1 MNFKVCTLDID
12 NEAITNKLLELKSH
26 WELRS
31 SDFPFYTLGKNAY
44 LDGGSLEYEGN
55 KGKFNKLLL
64 NNFSDLYDTIL
75 TYLSKELNE
84 PVTLTEDLAYPGF
97 HIFES
102 DLKFEG
108 IAGNWHTDKPQ
119 EKLALIGTN
128 NSTVTVVIKL
138 PTLGGGI
145 DWLDSKGSV
154 QYLEYQE
161 KQIVWH
167 DGLSVHRIAGLK
179 QIVQGE
185 HRITLQGHLI
195 KRNNKIELYW

>member
-1 MNFKVCTLDID
+1 MKFKVNTLDID
-12 NEAITNKLLELKSH
+12 NEAITNKLLELKNH

-44 LDGGSLEYEGN
+44 LDGGDLEYEGN

-64 NNFSDLYDTIL
+64 DNFSNLYDTIL
-75 TYLSKELNE
+75 AYLSKELNE

-102 DLKFEG
+102 DLKFKG

-145 DWLDSKGSV
+145 DWLDSKDNV
-154 QYLEYQE
+154 QHLEYQE

-167 DGLSVHRIAGLK
+167 DGLNVHRIAGLK
-179 QIVQGE
+179 QIVQGD

-195 KRNNKIELYW
+195 KRNNKMELYW